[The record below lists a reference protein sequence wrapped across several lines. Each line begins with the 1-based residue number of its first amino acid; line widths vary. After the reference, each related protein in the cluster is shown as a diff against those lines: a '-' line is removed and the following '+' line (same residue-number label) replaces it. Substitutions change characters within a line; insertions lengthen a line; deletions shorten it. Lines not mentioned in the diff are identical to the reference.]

1 MTKKPTRK
9 SLEALKRHF
18 DKTHV
23 GPAKKAMTIN
33 AFNASIKLTDKMA
46 KAEAEKH
53 RRNRKEK
60 QEAAK
65 EETKSEE

>member
-1 MTKKPTRK
+1 MTKKPTQK

-23 GPAKKAMTIN
+23 GPAKKAMSLN
-33 AFNASIKLTDKMA
+33 AFNESIKLTDKKA
-46 KAEAEKH
+46 KEEAEKH
-53 RRNRKEK
+53 RRSRKEK

-65 EETKSEE
+65 EEA